1 MKEMRAEKQH
11 VGTRPANTLDYLIR
25 PTYKVQP
32 CFKIKDV
39 HWTEGYWKDNEKI
52 AFLLIVGVL
61 ILDNTSHLHAQI
73 LNGSFTTGDLTHWN
87 TLGSPVVVTTGP
99 TPPTG
104 TPQALV
110 LSTSGFDSFDKC
122 FGGGN

>member
-1 MKEMRAEKQH
+1 MSIGRKDIGRIMK
-11 VGTRPANTLDYLIR
+11 
-25 PTYKVQP
+25 
-32 CFKIKDV
+32 
-39 HWTEGYWKDNEKI
+39 KI

-73 LNGSFTTGDLTHWN
+73 LNGSFTTGDITHWN

-104 TPQALV
+104 TTQALV
-110 LSTSGFDSFDKC
+110 LSTSGDLTLLISASAAAIDAAL
-122 FGGGN
+122 GVTLPSTSGTGTAYPGDHLPVNGQAIYQ